1 VSVEV
6 KKYTMVTELNKHS
19 FDDILSEQKDKSYNM
34 LKMHSKYINQFT
46 LLLLVF
52 FPHSLNDIADAV

>member
-1 VSVEV
+1 
-6 KKYTMVTELNKHS
+6 MVTELNKHS